1 MIVNLIETK
10 ISPNTSQKSVLGDLW
25 LMGERITSTTS
36 CLFVNLSAMG
46 GGLIGVRI
54 LLIV

>member
-1 MIVNLIETK
+1 VIVNLIETK